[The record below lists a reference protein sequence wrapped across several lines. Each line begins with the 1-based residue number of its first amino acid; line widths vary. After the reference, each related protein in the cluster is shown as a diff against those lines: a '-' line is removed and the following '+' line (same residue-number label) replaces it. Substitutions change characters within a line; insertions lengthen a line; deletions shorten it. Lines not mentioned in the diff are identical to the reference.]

1 MFALAE
7 ARNDPYGPA
16 RQRIFEKVLDA
27 TCEELKV
34 ALDVD
39 FDNDGHLELE
49 VRRELMEIVISNGVD
64 DIDTMR
70 RLLLARVMDRG
81 LASAV

>member
-7 ARNDPYGPA
+7 ARNDSYGPA
-16 RQRIFEKVLDA
+16 RQRNLRNGVGGNVR
-27 TCEELKV
+27 ELKV

-70 RLLLARVMDRG
+70 RLLMARVINRG

>member
-1 MFALAE
+1 MTPM
-7 ARNDPYGPA
+7 DPLDKE
-16 RQRIFEKVLDA
+16 IFEKVLEA

-70 RLLLARVMDRG
+70 RLLMARVMDRG

>member
-1 MFALAE
+1 MTPM
-7 ARNDPYGPA
+7 DPLDKE
-16 RQRIFEKVLDA
+16 IFEKVLEA

-39 FDNDGHLELE
+39 LDNDGHLELE

-64 DIDTMR
+64 DIDMMR
-70 RLLLARVMDRG
+70 RLLMARVIGDSLARFDDD
-81 LASAV
+81 